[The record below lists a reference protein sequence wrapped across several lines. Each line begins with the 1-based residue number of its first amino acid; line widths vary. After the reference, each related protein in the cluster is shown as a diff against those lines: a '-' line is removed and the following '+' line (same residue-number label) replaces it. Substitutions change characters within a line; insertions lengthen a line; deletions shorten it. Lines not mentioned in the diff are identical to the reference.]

1 MAFTGEFQKPAQRTK
16 LSPTVCQAASTIA
29 VASDLGVVIVFFMAL
44 LSFCGFV
51 TPSLSAQGEQRRSF
65 YFNSSRDIPVGGG
78 PNNSAKGC
86 AMQLVGHQRKPV
98 GSV

>member
-1 MAFTGEFQKPAQRTK
+1 M
-16 LSPTVCQAASTIA
+16 
-29 VASDLGVVIVFFMAL
+29 IVFFMAL